1 MPCPNLGG
9 TADLATVFKLN
20 PTGHETVLYRL
31 TRLNGARAFPE
42 AGLITDRR
50 GTFTELAPAA
60 SRVAAS
66 QLVVVSNSGEGFRF
80 DAVGSG
86 GVSGTESPW
95 VSRGRST
102 HRFVGPRRYK
112 CRRGRGARLL
122 R

>member
-9 TADLATVFKLN
+9 TGHLATVFKLN
-20 PTGHETVLYRL
+20 PTGHETVLYSF

-42 AGLITDRR
+42 AGLITDRAGNLY
-50 GTFTELAPAA
+50 GTTAGGGIAGSTSEL
-60 SRVAAS
+60 VA
-66 QLVVVSNSGEGFRF
+66 VSNSGEGFRF

-102 HRFVGPRRYK
+102 ASLCWPASV
-112 CRRGRGARLL
+112 
-122 R
+122 